1 MLRHG
6 AGKDKSEYMCGF
18 VGFTGNI
25 VNRDAVIRKMADRI
39 IHRGPDMEGYHVSG
53 EDCFDSIALGHRRLS
68 IIDLSDGHQP
78 MYNEDGSVVIV
89 YNGEVY
95 NFEELRTQLISCGH
109 IFKTRCDTEVLVHG
123 WEEYGTSLAE
133 KLRGMF
139 AFAIWDAN
147 TRTLY
152 GARDYFGIKPFYY
165 SRFPDGGLIFGSE
178 IKSFF
183 EHPGFKPEINPE
195 ALRPYLTFQFSA
207 MEETFFKG
215 TYKLPAAHWFT
226 WHEGQIHTER
236 YWDADFSHKTD
247 KSFDWCADEI
257 DARVHESVAAH
268 RISDVK
274 VGSFLSGGVDS
285 SYITAC
291 LMPDETFSVG
301 FDSGDGSHKFDETSE
316 AGELSKLLG
325 IKNYRN
331 MLESDECIETFAE
344 IQYHMDEPQSNPSSV
359 PLYFLSKLAKEHVTV
374 VLSGEGADEI
384 YAGYEWYDETPGM
397 RKYKKLPGFIRRGA
411 SDIAQ
416 HLPYFKGHD
425 FIIKGSGR
433 PEDWFIG
440 QALVF
445 TEKEAFDI
453 LRHKYRVG
461 PTAREV
467 AAPIYDRVKGLS
479 ELEKKQYLDL
489 NLWLPGDILLKADK
503 MSMAHSLELRVP
515 YLDKEVMRE
524 ACTYPASYKI
534 AGDTKEVLR
543 RAANKTL
550 PDQWANRKKKGFP
563 VPIARW
569 LCDEGFSGRVRKA
582 FASDAAGEYFEQ
594 DRLLSLL
601 DDPAHN
607 RRKIWTAYTFLV
619 WHEQFLEG
627 AAFSSNS

>member
-1 MLRHG
+1 
-6 AGKDKSEYMCGF
+6 MCGI

-25 VNRDAVIRKMADRI
+25 VNRNEVIRKMADRI
-39 IHRGPDMEGYHVSG
+39 IHRGPDMEGYHISG
-53 EDCFDSIALGHRRLS
+53 DGKYDSIALGHRRLS

-95 NFEELRTQLISCGH
+95 NFESLRDELIAHGH
-109 IFKTRCDTEVLVHG
+109 VFKTRCDTEVLIHG
-123 WEEYGTSLAE
+123 WEQYGTALAA

-139 AFAIWDAN
+139 SFAIWDSN
-147 TRTLY
+147 TNTLY

-165 SRFPDGGLIFGSE
+165 SRLEGGGLLFGSE

-183 EHPGFKPEINPE
+183 EHPEYKAAVNPE

-207 MEETFFKG
+207 MDETFFKG
-215 TYKLPAAHWFT
+215 TYKLPPAHWFT
-226 WHEGQIHTER
+226 WHAGEMHIER
-236 YWDADFSHKTD
+236 YWDADFSHKTS
-247 KSFDWCADEI
+247 KSFEKCTDEL
-257 DARVHESVAAH
+257 DARIHESVAAH

-274 VGSFLSGGVDS
+274 VGAFLSGGVDS

-301 FDSGDGSHKFDETSE
+301 FDSGDGSHKFDETNE
-316 AGELSKLLG
+316 AGELSDILG
-325 IKNYRN
+325 IKNYRD
-331 MLESDECIETFAE
+331 MLNSEECIDAFAN

-359 PLYFLSKLAKEHVTV
+359 PLYFLARLAKQHVTV

-384 YAGYEWYDETPGM
+384 YAGYEWYDETPTM
-397 RKYKKLPGFIRRGA
+397 RKYKKLPAFIRRAASGA
-411 SDIAQ
+411 AQ

-445 TEKEAFDI
+445 PEKEAYDI
-453 LRHKYRVG
+453 LKPKYRVG
-461 PTAREV
+461 PSAREV
-467 AAPIYDRVKGLS
+467 AAPIYDRVRDLS
-479 ELEKKQYLDL
+479 ELDKKQYLDL

-515 YLDKEVMRE
+515 YLDREVMQD
-524 ACTYPASYKI
+524 AGVYPDSYKI
-534 AGDTKEVLR
+534 AGDTKEILR
-543 RAANKTL
+543 RAANRTL

-569 LCDEGFSGRVRKA
+569 LCDEKFSSKIKEY
-582 FASDAAGEYFEQ
+582 FTSDVAGEYFDQ
-594 DRLLSLL
+594 DKLVAMLA
-601 DDPAHN
+601 DPAHD

-619 WHEQFLEG
+619 WHKQFIEG
-627 AAFSSNS
+627 AAFGANI